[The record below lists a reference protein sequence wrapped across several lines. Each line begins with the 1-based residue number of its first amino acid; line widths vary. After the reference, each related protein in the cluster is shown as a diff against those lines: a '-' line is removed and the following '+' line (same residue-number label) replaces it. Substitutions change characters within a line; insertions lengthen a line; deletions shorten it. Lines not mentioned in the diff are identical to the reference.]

1 MSKREIEEKF
11 IATIRQHERVIYKV
25 CSFYVSDELPK
36 EDLFQEVVCNLWRG
50 FTKFRDECSVS
61 TWIYRVTLNT
71 CISGLRK
78 ESKLPKNSISVLP
91 LEQVS
96 PESENAEQEEK
107 INEMY
112 RLINQLKTL
121 EKAIVLLYLEEKSYQ
136 EIADITGLTVNN
148 VAIKLKRTKDKLRK
162 MTNTKNQ

>member
-1 MSKREIEEKF
+1 MNKRETEEKF

-25 CSFYVSDELPK
+25 CSFYVSSELPK
-36 EDLFQEVVCNLWRG
+36 EDLFQEVVYNLWRG
-50 FTKFRDECSVS
+50 FSKFRDECSVS

-78 ESKLPKNSISVLP
+78 ESKHPKSSIAALP
-91 LEQVS
+91 LEQTL
-96 PESENAEQEEK
+96 PEPENAEMEEK

-121 EKAIVLLYLEEKSYQ
+121 EKAIILLYLEDKSYQ

-148 VAIKLKRTKDKLRK
+148 VAIKLNRAKEKMRK
-162 MTNTKNQ
+162 KTTAKNQ